1 VISNDDVEFQ
11 MNFIHDSLKTLAIM
25 AFLFASLEIIGILFT
40 CCLFSAIT
48 EKRAEHKRLLNSA
61 SIISQQYNP

>member
-25 AFLFASLEIIGILFT
+25 AFLFASIEILGMLFA

-48 EKRAEHKRLLNSA
+48 AKKEEHKRLLHAATIVN
-61 SIISQQYNP
+61 QQYNP